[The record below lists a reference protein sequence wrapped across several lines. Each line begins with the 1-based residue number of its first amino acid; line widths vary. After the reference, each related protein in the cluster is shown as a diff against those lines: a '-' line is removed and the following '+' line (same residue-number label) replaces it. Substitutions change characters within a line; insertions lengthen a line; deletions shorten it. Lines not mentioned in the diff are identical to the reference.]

1 MVSGTYQKL
10 HAVHHGGIRAAL
22 RTLLA
27 LLTLCCAVACGAAD
41 ESCSGADTSPVK
53 LHPEFGN
60 GARFGA
66 IRLLGSVRLATRRVD
81 GLSVHGLSG
90 LAWSAPQRRL
100 YAVSDRGFVLH
111 LTPRFADGM
120 LVGAS
125 YCAAHALQDPNGV
138 ALKGRWRDAEGLSL
152 RARGANDAEEL
163 LISFEQYPRI
173 ARYSR
178 DGRLLGTLQLPPEL
192 REPSHYAGPNR
203 ALEALTE
210 TRRFGVM
217 VAPESALAPASHGS
231 IPLFS
236 LHGARWAFHALD
248 TRHGGLVGMETL
260 PDDNLLV
267 LERRYIS
274 PFRPLIIALSRVTL
288 SDVPTSAVT
297 QQELAR
303 FDTTAGW
310 SMDNFE
316 SVAHH
321 EANRYFMISD
331 DNASPLQHTL
341 LMYFEIMNDDASAL
355 PRALPAAPL
364 SRH

>member
-1 MVSGTYQKL
+1 MR
-10 HAVHHGGIRAAL
+10 AVHHGDMRSVL
-22 RTLLA
+22 RILLA
-27 LLTLCCAVACGAAD
+27 LLVLCSAVACGAAD
-41 ESCSGADTSPVK
+41 DTCSGDDATPVK
-53 LHPEFGN
+53 LHPEFSN

-66 IRLLGSVRLATRRVD
+66 IRVLGSVRLATRSVD
-81 GLSVHGLSG
+81 GLTVHGLSG
-90 LAWSAPQRRL
+90 LAWSALQRRL

-111 LTPRFADGM
+111 LTPRIADGM

-125 YCAAHALQDPNGV
+125 YCAAYALQDQYGA
-138 ALKGRWRDAEGLSL
+138 ALNGRWRDAEGLSL
-152 RARGANDAEEL
+152 RARGANADEEL

-178 DGRLLGTLQLPPEL
+178 DGRLLGALQLPAEL
-192 REPSHYAGPNR
+192 RDLSHYAGPNR

-210 TRRFGVM
+210 TRRFGVI

-236 LHGARWAFHALD
+236 LHGGRWAFHSLD
-248 TRHGGLVGMETL
+248 TRHGGLVGLETL

-274 PFRPLIIALSRVTL
+274 PFHPLIIALSRVTL
-288 SDVPTSAVT
+288 TAAPIPTAT

-341 LMYFEIMNDDASAL
+341 LMYFEIMGNEAAAA